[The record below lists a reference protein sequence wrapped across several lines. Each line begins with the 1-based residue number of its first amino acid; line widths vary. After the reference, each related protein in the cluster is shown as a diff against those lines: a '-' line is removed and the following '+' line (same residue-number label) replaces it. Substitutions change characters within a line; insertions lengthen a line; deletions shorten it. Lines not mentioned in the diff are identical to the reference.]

1 MHYVFIYIYMYIY
14 IYTYIYIYILYR
26 YISMYYWN
34 WPILYPN
41 VYPSHDKH
49 EFVNSVR
56 MNITEPPHLGWS
68 WDTPDMPVCEVCEN
82 MLSTPQMAILIR
94 KVIINLYIYIH
105 TYIHMLTKPFQNTNH
120 NCPKTESCGQ
130 ADSAW
135 PVWDSATFSV
145 GSFQMWSPKRIEGW
159 RIIKLGESGRTR
171 FNLLKDSLAQETNI
185 PLSWTCNLSTVSRTF
200 RQLGSQSWSFRL
212 RSEIIWDLS
221 GSK

>member
-14 IYTYIYIYILYR
+14 IHIYILYR

-94 KVIINLYIYIH
+94 KVIINLYIYTYIH
-105 TYIHMLTKPFQNTNH
+105 TYVDKAI
-120 NCPKTESCGQ
+120 PKHQPQLPKDGILWSGRQ
-130 ADSAW
+130 RMAR
-135 PVWDSATFSV
+135 V
-145 GSFQMWSPKRIEGW
+145 GLGDLQRWILSDVIPQKDRRMKDHQSRGIGKNSFQS
-159 RIIKLGESGRTR
+159 S
-171 FNLLKDSLAQETNI
+171 
-185 PLSWTCNLSTVSRTF
+185 
-200 RQLGSQSWSFRL
+200 
-212 RSEIIWDLS
+212 
-221 GSK
+221 